1 MGLVPVVE
9 SWELV
14 LRLALAVLLGGVIGL
29 EREVLEKP
37 AGFRTHILV
46 ALGAATFTLISL
58 YGFFG
63 SGADPARIASNIV
76 VGIGFIGAGTI
87 WRHGT
92 GVGGLTTAAS
102 LWMVAAIGTAV
113 GSGFYW
119 VALWA
124 TGLAWAVLYLF
135 PRVERRLP
143 RRSAGLGVLHV
154 TMLDRPGQL
163 GAIGTVLG
171 QHRANIESVE
181 MAPAGDGRVSM
192 HLGVRLP
199 PHVRREEV
207 LLAVAGLDGVEGA
220 TWAS

>member
-1 MGLVPVVE
+1 MGALGT
-9 SWELV
+9 WELV
-14 LRLALAVLLGGVIGL
+14 LRLLLAVLLGGVIGI

-87 WRHGT
+87 WRHGA

-113 GSGFYW
+113 GSGFYA
-119 VALWA
+119 VALVA

-135 PRVERRLP
+135 PKVERRLP
-143 RRSAGLGVLHV
+143 RRATGLGTLTV
-154 TMLDRPGQL
+154 TMVDRPGQL

-171 QHRANIESVE
+171 KHRANIESVE
-181 MAPAGDGRVSM
+181 MEAGRDGRVAL

-199 PHVRREEV
+199 PQARREDI
-207 LLAVAGLDGVEGA
+207 LLAVADLDGVEGA
-220 TWAS
+220 AWAS

>member
-1 MGLVPVVE
+1 MGSTTVLEP
-9 SWELV
+9 WELV
-14 LRLALAVLLGGVIGL
+14 VRLALAVVLGGVIGL

-87 WRHGT
+87 WRHPT

-113 GSGFYW
+113 GSGFYLA
-119 VALWA
+119 ALLA
-124 TGLAWAVLYLF
+124 TALAWAVLYLF

-143 RRSAGLGVLHV
+143 RRASGLGVLAV
-154 TMLDRPGQL
+154 TMADRPGQL
-163 GAIGTVLG
+163 GVLG
-171 QHRANIESVE
+171 TLLGRYRANIESVE
-181 MAPAGDGRVSM
+181 MEAGRDGRVSL

-199 PHVRREEV
+199 PHANREEI
-207 LLAVAGLDGVEGA
+207 LLAVADLEGVES
-220 TWAS
+220 ASWTS

>member
-1 MGLVPVVE
+1 MVE
-9 SWELV
+9 WWELV
-14 LRLALAVLLGGVIGL
+14 LRLVLAVILGGIIGL

-113 GSGFYW
+113 GSGFYG

-135 PRVERRLP
+135 PRLERRLP
-143 RRSAGLGVLHV
+143 RRSPGLGVLAV
-154 TMLDRPGQL
+154 TMVDRPGQL
-163 GAIGTVLG
+163 GVLGTVLG

-181 MAPAGDGRVSM
+181 MSPVGDGRVSM
-192 HLGVRLP
+192 HLGIRLP
-199 PHVRREEV
+199 PQVKREEV
-207 LLAVAGLDGVEGA
+207 LLAVAELEGVEGA
-220 TWAS
+220 TWTA

>member
-1 MGLVPVVE
+1 MGFATVLEP
-9 SWELV
+9 WELV
-14 LRLALAVLLGGVIGL
+14 ARLVLAVVLGGIIGL

-87 WRHGT
+87 WRHPT

-102 LWMVAAIGTAV
+102 LWTVAAIGTAV
-113 GSGFYW
+113 GSGFYP
-119 VALWA
+119 VALLA
-124 TGLAWAVLYLF
+124 TALAWAVLYLF

-143 RRSAGLGVLHV
+143 RRATGVGVLAV
-154 TMLDRPGQL
+154 TMADRPGQL
-163 GAIGTVLG
+163 GVLG
-171 QHRANIESVE
+171 TLLGRYRANIESVE
-181 MAPAGDGRVSM
+181 MEPGRDGTVNL

-199 PHVRREEV
+199 PHANREEI
-207 LLAVAGLDGVEGA
+207 LLAVADLEGVES
-220 TWAS
+220 ASWTA

>member
-1 MGLVPVVE
+1 MSSVVE
-9 SWELV
+9 PGELV
-14 LRLALAVLLGGVIGL
+14 LRLALAVVLGGIIGI

-113 GSGFYW
+113 GSGFYL
-119 VALWA
+119 VALLA

-135 PRVERRLP
+135 PRVERGLP
-143 RRSAGLGVLHV
+143 RRPRPTGLGVLTV
-154 TMLDRPGQL
+154 TMVDRPGQL
-163 GAIGTVLG
+163 GALGTLLG
-171 QHRANIESVE
+171 KHRANIESVE
-181 MAPAGDGRVSM
+181 MEAVGDGRVSM

-199 PHVRREEV
+199 PHVKREEI
-207 LLAVAGLDGVEGA
+207 LLAVADLDGVEGA

>member
-1 MGLVPVVE
+1 MVDAA
-9 SWELV
+9 ELV
-14 LRLALAVLLGGVIGL
+14 VRLVLALVLGGIIGI

-87 WRHGT
+87 WRHPT

-113 GSGFYW
+113 GSGFYL
-119 VALWA
+119 VALVA
-124 TGLAWAVLYLF
+124 TALAWAVLYLF
-135 PRVERRLP
+135 PRVERWLP
-143 RRSAGLGVLHV
+143 RRATGLGTLAV
-154 TMLDRPGQL
+154 TMVDRPGQL
-163 GAIGTVLG
+163 GTLGTLLG
-171 QHRANIESVE
+171 KHRANIESVQME
-181 MAPAGDGRVSM
+181 AGRDGKVNLY
-192 HLGVRLP
+192 LGVRLP
-199 PHVRREEV
+199 PHASREEI
-207 LLAVAGLDGVEGA
+207 LLAVADLEGVEA
-220 TWAS
+220 ASWTS